1 MRKMSLDLSQCKGAI
16 FPVGVVLALS
26 IFVGT
31 FYVYFFCHQARLQYT
46 YLTLTI
52 GSTVFLSIMAM
63 LNYVA
68 QENGTRLTRYI
79 KAAGIGGAQTILFL
93 ALLWFL
99 IGNTM

>member
-1 MRKMSLDLSQCKGAI
+1 M
-16 FPVGVVLALS
+16 LALS

-31 FYVYFFCHQARLQYT
+31 FYACFFCHQAHLQCT
-46 YLTLTI
+46 CLILTI

-63 LNYVA
+63 LTYLA
-68 QENGTRLTRYI
+68 QVTEDRLERFI

-99 IGNTM
+99 IVNTMGT